1 MWNINKINSKIK
13 AFIDI
18 FKARMCVNLISLR
31 TNLTSLMV
39 QRNLSAATKGLN
51 TAIEQMTTGYKLN
64 HAKDNPANYSMMK
77 NMETKLRAWEVA
89 SENISM
95 GYDMLETAD
104 SNASLIGNHLI
115 RIRDLLE
122 QASNGT
128 YGEESIKAIKAEV
141 AARVDEINRI
151 KFNAKYND
159 IKLFGEYDSDGN
171 LISKDINLQVGI
183 DSSESSKIPVNMTM
197 DLSRVSD
204 IEDWDITDSSCL
216 NKLDLIIDNVS
227 DYQVKIGASQNR
239 LECALELAE
248 VNSSRLASSISTIK
262 DADIA
267 KVSSNYIKYQILQQ
281 SCATLLAT
289 ANQMPSIALQ
299 LI

>member
-1 MWNINKINSKIK
+1 M
-13 AFIDI
+13 
-18 FKARMCVNLISLR
+18 ISLR

-64 HAKDNPANYSMMK
+64 HAKDNPANYAMMK
-77 NMETKLRAWEVA
+77 NMETKLHAWEIA
-89 SENISM
+89 SDNISI
-95 GYDMLETAD
+95 GHNMLETAD
-104 SNASLIGNHLI
+104 SNAELIGNHLL
-115 RIRDLLE
+115 RIRDLCE
-122 QASNGT
+122 QAANGT
-128 YGEESIKAIKAEV
+128 YGEASIKAIESEI

-151 KFNAKYND
+151 KNNAEFNE

-171 LISKDINLQVGI
+171 LLSRNISLQVGI
-183 DSSESSKIPVNMTM
+183 DGSESSRISVNTAI
-197 DLSRVSD
+197 DLRELSE
-204 IEDWDITDSSCL
+204 IKDWDVTNAECL
-216 NKLDLIIDNVS
+216 DKIDIMINNIS
-227 DYQVKIGASQNR
+227 DYQVRIGAAQNR

-248 VNSSRLASSISTIK
+248 INSANLTSSISTIR

-267 KVSSNYIKYQILQQ
+267 KASSDYIKYQILQQ
-281 SCATLLAT
+281 SCVTLLAT